1 MTENAANNLNKTNGQ
16 QVAKIAEI
24 FDSVQGEGLFIGY
37 RQLFIR
43 FCGCN
48 LLCDYCDTEFDK
60 GQEYTVSEL
69 IEKIKEF
76 NLHAFHSI
84 SLTGGEPLLH
94 YEFLKKFLPEIKK
107 LNLKVYLETNGT
119 MPKALESIIDCVD
132 IISMDFKVDSSAK
145 IGDLFLKHDK
155 FLETAINHNKEIFAK
170 LVFDD
175 NLQDFEINESINLAQ
190 KYNIQLVLQ
199 PKMEGSGIEV
209 SHEKIVETFNKFS
222 EKYYNTRLIGQVHK
236 FFDIK

>member
-1 MTENAANNLNKTNGQ
+1 MTENAANNIK
-16 QVAKIAEI
+16 VAKIAEI
-24 FDSVQGEGLFIGY
+24 FDSVQGEGPYIGY

-48 LLCDYCDTEFDK
+48 LLCSYCDTEFDK
-60 GQEYTVSEL
+60 GDEYTVSEL
-69 IEKIKEF
+69 IEKVRKF
-76 NLHAFHSI
+76 NLHTFHSV

-94 YEFLKKFLPEIKK
+94 YEFLRQFLPEIKK

-145 IGDLFLKHDK
+145 IGDLFRKHDK
-155 FLETAINHNKEIFAK
+155 FLETAKSCNKEIFAK
-170 LVFDD
+170 IVFDD
-175 NLQDFEINESINLAQ
+175 NLHDFEINESINLAQ
-190 KYNIQLVLQ
+190 KYNIQLILQ
-199 PKMEGSGIEV
+199 PEMQGNKIKV

-222 EKYYNTRLIGQVHK
+222 EKYPDTRLIGQVHK
-236 FFDIK
+236 FFDIR

>member
-1 MTENAANNLNKTNGQ
+1 MTEKADNN
-16 QVAKIAEI
+16 AKIAKVAEI
-24 FDSVQGEGLFIGY
+24 FDSIQGEGPYIGY

-48 LLCDYCDTEFDK
+48 LLCNYCDTEFDK
-60 GQEYTVSEL
+60 GEEYTVSEL

-94 YEFLKKFLPEIKK
+94 YEFLRQFLPEIKK
-107 LNLKVYLETNGT
+107 LNLRVYLETNGT

-155 FLETAINHNKEIFAK
+155 FLQTAKNHNKEIFAK

-175 NLQDFEINESINLAQ
+175 NLRDFEINESINLAQ
-190 KYNIQLVLQ
+190 KYNIELILQ
-199 PKMEGSGIEV
+199 PEMERDRIKV
-209 SHEKIVETFNKFS
+209 SHEKIVEIFNKFS
-222 EKYYNTRLIGQVHK
+222 EKYPDTRLIGQVHK
-236 FFDIK
+236 FFDIR